1 MKKRQEKLLKLIVKE
16 YVKTAEPISSQYLSE
31 KYNLDICPATIR
43 LDMAELTESD
53 YLLKPHTSSGRIPT
67 EKAYRFFIRKISE
80 PKLSQNTEKKIE
92 KIFEKKEKENVAH
105 DLGRFLSNTS
115 KNVSLL
121 FFGEEATW
129 QGLSLLFS
137 QPEFYDLHEVLDFT
151 RAFENIFE
159 SLRGGIDMDFDDFF
173 KEEDVKVFIGRDNP
187 FFRNDDLSLVF
198 SNWEEGSIG
207 ILGPTRMDYLRNIAL
222 IKKAKDLLNR
232 SF

>member
-1 MKKRQEKLLKLIVKE
+1 MEKRQEKLLKLIVKE

-31 KYNLDICPATIR
+31 KYNLDICSATIR
-43 LDMAELTESD
+43 LDMAELTEGG
-53 YLLKPHTSSGRIPT
+53 YLLKPHTSSGRVPT

-105 DLGRFLSNTS
+105 DLGRFLSSTS

-137 QPEFYDLHEVLDFT
+137 QPEFYDLHEILDFT
-151 RAFENIFE
+151 RAFEDIFE
-159 SLRGGIDMDFDDFF
+159 SLRMGVEMDFDDFF
-173 KEEDVKVFIGRDNP
+173 EEEEENDDDVKVFIGKE
-187 FFRNDDLSLVF
+187 
-198 SNWEEGSIG
+198 WI
-207 ILGPTRMDYLRNIAL
+207 I
-222 IKKAKDLLNR
+222 
-232 SF
+232 